1 VGHGVG
7 QRKTAKINPVK
18 KLRKQEKSHQNRRIP
33 AGFWSC
39 YPDLNWG
46 PHPYQ
51 QAKKIFYN
59 LFGLFLFISVP
70 VRFLFDT
77 F

>member
-1 VGHGVG
+1 MKNCKNKLSQKVG
-7 QRKTAKINPVK
+7 
-18 KLRKQEKSHQNRRIP
+18 KQEESRQNQRIQ

-59 LFGLFLFISVP
+59 LFGLFLFISTP
-70 VRFLFDT
+70 VHFLFDT

>member
-1 VGHGVG
+1 VG
-7 QRKTAKINPVK
+7 QQKTAKINPAK
-18 KLRKQEKSHQNRRIP
+18 KLRKQEKSRQNQRIQ

-51 QAKKIFYN
+51 QTKKIFYN
-59 LFGLFLFISVP
+59 LFGLFLFISAP
-70 VRFLFDT
+70 IHFLFDT